1 MNSYKSRSYAKSA
14 IRLGGAY
21 VRKEDDVVVCPISAL
36 QP

>member
-1 MNSYKSRSYAKSA
+1 MNNYKSISYAKCA
-14 IRLGGAY
+14 IKLDGAY